1 VRSFELGRAGI
12 FAGGGGG
19 GGGGVTI
26 GKVVIPVV
34 LYIG

>member
-26 GKVVIPVV
+26 GKVFNPVV